1 MGNAGIRTAMQYT
14 HRDAA
19 SLGMLMAKAI
29 PDLHGV
35 DAIDVQAV
43 DVG

>member
-1 MGNAGIRTAMQYT
+1 MQYT

-29 PDLHGV
+29 PDLRDGV
-35 DAIDVQAV
+35 EVIDVQ
-43 DVG
+43 

>member
-29 PDLHGV
+29 PDLHDGV
-35 DAIDVQAV
+35 EVINVQ
-43 DVG
+43 